1 VNQVLEFLTLSHLAL
16 FMAFICSVWAIRT
29 LFTREGKSLFTP
41 LFFVLIFVAGSIVL
55 DMHNISQYNLLNL
68 KQKLFPEKP
77 LLLNYE
83 IQEWKSDFT
92 RYRSYTFSHP
102 RPKITLKPT
111 DGGKYFILEDIDQL
125 NAILRA
131 LKLPEVTHGT
141 PELATITGSTLD
153 VTKFQWK
160 DYPLGT
166 LTVIRDLCR
175 DRQALTSYHCLSRI
189 IIAY

>member
-1 VNQVLEFLTLSHLAL
+1 VNQVLEFLTLSHLVLFLAL
-16 FMAFICSVWAIRT
+16 LCSVWAIRT

-41 LFFVLIFVAGSIVL
+41 LLFVLVFVAGSIVL
-55 DMHNISQYNLLNL
+55 DMQDLGQYNLLQV
-68 KQKLFPEKP
+68 KQKIFPEKP
-77 LLLNYE
+77 LVLNYE
-83 IQEWKSDFT
+83 IQEWKSDFV
-92 RYRSYTFSHP
+92 RYRSFTFSDP
-102 RPKITLKPT
+102 RPKITLTPT
-111 DGGKYFILEDIDQL
+111 EGGKYFILEDIDQL

-175 DRQALTSYHCLSRI
+175 DREALTSYHCIARI